1 MNKDQSKGTNQIYVQ
16 LFSGFQNPK
25 RIRIL
30 FALREKPGI
39 VSDIAKRTNLSQSMV
54 SRHLKILRE
63 SGLVNS
69 SRKGNSIFNVLANHQ
84 VVDILDSSR
93 TIVLDKLAFQSELFQ
108 HLSEHPHTPG

>member
-1 MNKDQSKGTNQIYVQ
+1 MKKDQSKGTNQIYVQ
-16 LFSGFQNPK
+16 LFSGFQNAK

-30 FALREKPGI
+30 FALREKPGN
-39 VSDIAKRTNLSQSMV
+39 VSDIAKRTNLQPSVV

-69 SRKGNSIFNVLANHQ
+69 IRQGKSIFNVLANHQ

-93 TIVLDKLAFQSELFQ
+93 AMVLDKLAFQSELFK
-108 HLSEHPHTPG
+108 HLSEYPPTPG